1 MQIIPY
7 PQTGFIP
14 HPPAMIP
21 GIPGLHPYPLI
32 VRKEGSG
39 SPPAPV
45 FVDLEGGG
53 WWKEGD
59 EREEGGDNRGEREP
73 ILSRKEGE

>member
-7 PQTGFIP
+7 PPNGFMP

-21 GIPGLHPYPLI
+21 GIPGIHTYPLI

-39 SPPAPV
+39 PPPAPV
-45 FVDLEGGG
+45 FVDLE
-53 WWKEGD
+53 
-59 EREEGGDNRGEREP
+59 
-73 ILSRKEGE
+73 